1 MAEIDVNNKE
11 VESKVKPQSN
21 QFDDVGV
28 NPFNAP
34 IPGES
39 LTASPDTP
47 TTWERPPEF
56 TDQEDAMR
64 AVYMELTEQDTL
76 RKLINII
83 SEGVALDEIAQVI
96 LYKGYRSGKFNPDM
110 VMLLAEPTI
119 YLLIA
124 IADYADIK
132 DYVLYEGE
140 EEDDPDT
147 EIPGDD
153 VTPINMDED
162 EEVVEEKIKPTEEV
176 LSKSLLA
183 KVKQELPS
191 KVEAAVEVKEEVK
204 EEVEK

>member
-39 LTASPDTP
+39 LTSSPDTP
-47 TTWERPPEF
+47 TAWERPPEF
-56 TDQEDAMR
+56 TDQEEAMR

-83 SEGVALDEIAQVI
+83 SEGVALDEIAQVV

-110 VMLLAEPTI
+110 VLLLAEPTI

-147 EIPGDD
+147 QIPGDD

-162 EEVVEEKIKPTEEV
+162 DEVVEEKTEPTEEV
-176 LSKSLLA
+176 LGESLLA
-183 KVKQELPS
+183 KVKKELPS
-191 KVEAAVEVKEEVK
+191 KVEAAVEVKEEV
-204 EEVEK
+204 EE

>member
-1 MAEIDVNNKE
+1 MADKI
-11 VESKVKPQSN
+11 QQN
-21 QFDDVGV
+21 QFDEQGV

-47 TTWERPPEF
+47 TAWERPPEF

-64 AVYMELTEQDTL
+64 AVYMELTEQTTL
-76 RKLINII
+76 RKLVEII
-83 SEGVALDEIAQVI
+83 DDGVALDEIAQVI

-110 VMLLAEPTI
+110 VLLLAEPTI

-147 EIPGDD
+147 QIPGDD

-162 EEVVEEKIKPTEEV
+162 DEVVEEKTEPTEEV
-176 LSKSLLA
+176 LGESLLA
-183 KVKQELPS
+183 KVKQELPG
-191 KVEAAVEVKEEVK
+191 KVKSAVEVKEEIK
-204 EEVEK
+204 EEVEE

>member
-1 MAEIDVNNKE
+1 MAELDVNNKE

-47 TTWERPPEF
+47 TAWERPPEF

-64 AVYMELTEQDTL
+64 AVYLELTEQDTL

-83 SEGVALDEIAQVI
+83 SEGVALDEIAQVV

-110 VMLLAEPTI
+110 VLLLAEPTI

-124 IADYADIK
+124 IADYADID

-147 EIPGDD
+147 QIPGDD

-162 EEVVEEKIKPTEEV
+162 DEVVEERTEPTEEV
-176 LSKSLLA
+176 LGESLLA
-183 KVKQELPS
+183 KVKQELPG
-191 KVEAAVEVKEEVK
+191 KVEAAVEVKEEV
-204 EEVEK
+204 EE

>member
-1 MAEIDVNNKE
+1 MAELDVNNKE

-47 TTWERPPEF
+47 TAWERPPEF

-64 AVYMELTEQDTL
+64 AVYLELTEQDTL

-83 SEGVALDEIAQVI
+83 SEGVALDEIAQVV

-110 VMLLAEPTI
+110 VLLLAEPTI

-147 EIPGDD
+147 QIPGDD

-162 EEVVEEKIKPTEEV
+162 DEVVEERTEPTEEV
-176 LSKSLLA
+176 LGESLLA
-183 KVKQELPS
+183 KVKQELPG
-191 KVEAAVEVKEEVK
+191 KVEAAVEVKEEV
-204 EEVEK
+204 EE

>member
-1 MAEIDVNNKE
+1 MAEKI
-11 VESKVKPQSN
+11 QQN
-21 QFDDVGV
+21 QFDEQGV

-47 TTWERPPEF
+47 TAWERPPEY
-56 TDQEDAMR
+56 TDQEEAMR
-64 AVYMELTEQDTL
+64 AVYFELTEQNTL
-76 RKLINII
+76 RELVNII
-83 SEGVALDEIAQVI
+83 DDGVALDEIAQVI

-110 VMLLAEPTI
+110 VLLLAEPTI

-147 EIPGDD
+147 EIPGDN
-153 VTPINMDED
+153 VTPINMDDDEPT
-162 EEVVEEKIKPTEEV
+162 EEVAKPTEEV
-176 LSKSLLA
+176 LSESLLS
-183 KVKQELPS
+183 KVKKELPA
-191 KVEAAVEVKEEVK
+191 KVEAVVETKKEVKE
-204 EEVEK
+204 